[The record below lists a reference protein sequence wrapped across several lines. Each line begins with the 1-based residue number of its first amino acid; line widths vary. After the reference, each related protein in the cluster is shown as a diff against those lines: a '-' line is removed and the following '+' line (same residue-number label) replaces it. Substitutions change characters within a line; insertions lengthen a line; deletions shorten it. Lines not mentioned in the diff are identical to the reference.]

1 MLDCLAKIMETF
13 VDKRSKNATIK
24 RMIELGLI
32 AERSEIL
39 PSKRKR
45 SRKSQ
50 PNAEG
55 DSDDSGSGSN
65 SSDSDDDDDV
75 HDSRPV
81 RVTIKNTKKPNAK
94 SAKPKQQPVREIPK
108 ITLNVTDIQKQI
120 AEMND
125 DLKTHFEWLQE
136 SLNDAAEDTND
147 NDDLSD
153 PSDGVPL
160 VPFSMSQKEAL
171 ANPQFKKLLQTLGL
185 QEPLKEM
192 VNIFRFVYF

>member
-1 MLDCLAKIMETF
+1 METF

-50 PNAEG
+50 PNEEG
-55 DSDDSGSGSN
+55 NSSGSGSDSN
-65 SSDSDDDDDV
+65 DSDDEDAL
-75 HDSRPV
+75 DSRPV
-81 RVTIKNTKKPNAK
+81 RVTIKTTKKPNAK
-94 SAKPKQQPVREIPK
+94 TSKPKQQPKRELPK
-108 ITLNVTDIQKQI
+108 IMLNASEIQSQI
-120 AEMND
+120 VEIDD
-125 DLKTHFEWLQE
+125 DLKTHFDWLKE
-136 SLNDAAEDTND
+136 SLNDAAEDAD
-147 NDDLSD
+147 DGDLSD

-185 QEPLKEM
+185 QEPIKEM
-192 VNIFRFVYF
+192 VSNHQENFS